1 MEKTER
7 FFKNHADT
15 LAVIGVNLAI
25 AGIYLTLLISNIHR
39 VDAVN
44 SRSDGIMNLIQQQML
59 DFKNESKELREEFY
73 RESKEFHCRLSLL
86 ENKEKK

>member
-15 LAVIGVNLAI
+15 IAIMGVNLAI
-25 AGIYLTLLISNIHR
+25 AGIYLTLLISNMNRI
-39 VDAVN
+39 DSAN
-44 SRSDGIMNLIQQQML
+44 ARSDGIML

-73 RESKEFHCRLSLL
+73 KESKEFHCRLSLL
-86 ENKEKK
+86 ENKDKK